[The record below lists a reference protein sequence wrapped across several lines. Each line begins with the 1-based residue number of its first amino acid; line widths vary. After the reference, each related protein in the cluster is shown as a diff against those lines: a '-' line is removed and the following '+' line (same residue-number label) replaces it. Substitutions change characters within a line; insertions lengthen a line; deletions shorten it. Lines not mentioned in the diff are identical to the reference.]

1 MEEPGSS
8 DNSVSEAAYI
18 EKKREEL
25 RIFFKNAN
33 LPKDVIEKAIE
44 NELTTLKEF
53 KDRPYIAAS
62 YPGRIR
68 SEYEVM
74 TGQPFTNVED
84 HTKPLTSEQARMIIN
99 DNPIIAEK
107 ARQIQIVSKA
117 DKNKGMSIP
126 LEDIHIASYTD
137 MTTELEGAKGDK
149 EKLNKIKY
157 QNMQALCQSVTDYKI
172 KLDKNKEVKVS
183 TKNKNVDT
191 NTEDKELEAIENM
204 VSQFTDKSYETRFQ
218 ETKDMLSKMAD
229 YYDDPN
235 VKPEDRK
242 TLDLSDPI
250 LKESSSLVVKG
261 EFKRTTMQE
270 VQEDFAINEALNIS
284 NPVSPDLDAV
294 VKRATIKTS
303 TRIKSDLEII
313 SNFTDDAKDTPK
325 TFETRLKDTENAC
338 KNINT
343 LLDKGC
349 MTKESDQAK
358 VKSNNKIE
366 AEVIT
371 KNDNDKKIAVAAI
384 TENDDND
391 QIAVSALTE
400 NDNNDQIAVVAIT
413 ENDNNDQIS
422 VAAITENVN
431 CDVIAV
437 EAITESDNN
446 DKSEENTV
454 SNTQR
459 FDERMERTLQNALEG
474 ILQISNDENIDNN
487 EMEYNEMKHLARNIV
502 EGAENLSTLIR
513 EDITNK
519 LNSMNELLNDVNQ
532 ALEKSRKSTKA
543 YQKLKDEGA
552 IKSKQL
558 PETTNVTEIIDL
570 TNDTDEDEGEAKNE
584 AISSVTDADIGS
596 IFSAIGKLNS
606 EIRGHE
612 DRINKSKERYDMRSK
627 ECKDFIKEVDEVMK
641 KSNSILHPTQSLRDL
656 SKELQESKQ
665 KQDEKKVKDDC
676 QDKAISAPIKED
688 SKDVKEETEKR
699 RKELWDTDLEPKG
712 DLAKKLA
719 DLKVKDIERNKRIDN
734 LLCDIKNKMK
744 DNKEVLR
751 LANSLLRRDGRKG
764 QDDANDVD
772 MKAQG
777 DYAGKHVIEVLPEK
791 ADESSIGDVK
801 SDEDIQAERAKLAAE
816 KKKQQEEEKEKER
829 KRLIKEKR
837 DKELE
842 EMNRGPQMTK
852 EFIKK
857 HCKEHR
863 LYSTPYLN
871 DILYLHFKGFSRIEN
886 LEEYTGLKCIF
897 LENNGIQR
905 IEGLDTLSELKCLY
919 LHYNII
925 KKIENLTGCPKL
937 DTLNLDHNFVPKIEN
952 LDAVPDLHTLS
963 IAHNMLSSVS
973 DLEQLKSCNNL
984 SVLDLSYNRI
994 EDPLIVDVLEAMK
1007 ILKVLVLTGNP
1018 VIRSIP
1024 AYRKTLTLRLK
1035 ELLNLDN
1042 RPVFP
1047 RDRACAEAWQ
1057 RGGVDEEIAE
1067 RKRWIAKDHEKTM
1080 QSVRYLI
1087 RMRDEKRAERDK
1099 KEREEREKLG
1109 LPPKEEESTD
1119 EIKPKVQELEAASKS
1134 EKSDPIEVKAKGV
1147 VDDMLSGSEAD
1158 DSTSEDSE
1166 DSEDE
1171 GKKNEKDNGAM
1182 TTDIQWSPFMRG
1194 SRYIQEIKDEPPK
1207 PPVSEQHLDD
1217 YWYGYRGDL
1226 KVQMQNPEAGSFV
1239 NDFKSINN
1247 LLFGN
1252 QPRKPQKPANKN
1264 QVKIEEVM
1272 EEDKVEDIKA
1282 EKKPLIEMIEPKEA
1296 VVKEET
1302 DKSGLHTARL
1312 FGIVEEDNLVIDHDK
1327 KIAKEKVP
1335 TEDAKAETTG
1345 DQIAKKP
1352 FKKISITEIKSDDKS
1367 EIKHE
1372 VTESDNVKNDNENK
1386 SDDKKS
1392 EADTAGK
1399 GDHNEK
1405 QEDSK
1410 PEETAKEASS
1420 GNPGQSIEDRRQSAA
1435 AGEGVSLMNYM
1446 QSVNSNNPEDDD
1458 EDLKPGAE
1466 DLEIFAELD
1475 RDMAEREARI
1485 ARGEPPVDP
1494 MKLYL
1499 KNPMDDFYKEH
1510 EDVVPA
1516 HKITKKVEY
1525 TTYRHDNAYDRVAL
1539 SQLTGGEKPDESKIK
1554 LTYVPGAIQLQ
1565 YIDHRPLEVE
1575 CEIGEEKID
1584 SEPSSCDTDS
1594 IHIPS
1599 DKDSG
1604 TTEDE
1609 EKPEITK
1616 PKETKTVRAKT
1627 ANATGKSNVDRP
1639 IRGRISIRDD
1649 KSKKDEKISSR
1660 KSICVIEKDKTTK
1673 ANVSRRQSI
1682 AAVNEGKPTDPKKV
1696 IKREPLKKTEPLKKA
1711 PEKAKIANEKPT
1723 RVRPENIGKSITK
1736 PVKKSTLPV
1745 KEGISLQTQ
1754 TLKTINENIKS
1765 VEKDKTDKV
1774 STYEVETAEIET
1786 REEVTTVHE
1795 VVTDYEDK
1803 KLLEAAVV
1811 RIDQEQKNILKSQG
1825 DTTVSEDIHHVH
1837 DIDTSIDESNVDFP
1851 VVHRDNEETSGSRV
1865 IEDHSIRN
1873 NDESDDTP
1881 AREPVPTA
1889 STSYDNNMM
1898 FVDRGEAK
1906 QSIIDAI
1913 NSYEDNRFPSQ
1924 GKNSDVSENARIE
1937 QSVATQ
1943 ILDRTLHYEE
1953 REMYRQYDVLTCH
1966 AGKIDNQ
1973 TNVLLEHMTEEMQDH
1988 ALPVISHIL
1997 TAHMD
2002 VAEQAWRAGNFVPS
2016 YIQATPSDDEIDDD
2030 NDHTFLPSDTS
2041 LDLEETITDGNI
2053 AMNVALDAIRECDDS
2068 GIADDSN
2075 LEYKSFHDDEL
2086 NASNVEVNNDGKGD
2100 AEAAGTSI
2108 EVSKVIDVDVDKD
2121 KASDDYQAKG
2131 DYQIESTS
2139 KGEDNPENEDDTSQD
2154 GRETDVTSYL
2164 SGEDELFE
2172 DCMDQ
2177 TVIEDDFERVDET
2190 MTLEMKI
2197 ALGIDKALEK

>member
-1 MEEPGSS
+1 MEEPGNS
-8 DNSVSEAAYI
+8 DNSVSEADYI
-18 EKKREEL
+18 EKKKEEL
-25 RIFFKNAN
+25 RIFFKNAK

-44 NELTTLKEF
+44 NELTSLKDF

-62 YPGRIR
+62 YPGIIR

-107 ARQIQIVSKA
+107 ARQIQIVTKA

-137 MTTELEGAKGDK
+137 MTAELEGAKGDR
-149 EKLNKIKY
+149 EKINKIKY
-157 QNMQALCQSVTDYKI
+157 QNMQALCQSVTDYKT
-172 KLDKNKEVKVS
+172 KLDKNKDEKMS
-183 TKNKNVDT
+183 TKKEKVED
-191 NTEDKELEAIENM
+191 NTEDKEFEAIENM

-235 VKPEDRK
+235 VKPNDRK

-261 EFKRTTMQE
+261 EFKRTTIQE
-270 VQEDFAINEALNIS
+270 VQENFAINEALNIS
-284 NPVSPDLDAV
+284 NPLSPDLNAV
-294 VKRATIKTS
+294 VERATIKTS
-303 TRIKSDLEII
+303 ERIKTDLGNI
-313 SNFTDDAKDTPK
+313 SNFTDNAKDMPK
-325 TFETRLKDTENAC
+325 TFETRLKDTESAC
-338 KNINT
+338 KSIDT
-343 LLDKGC
+343 LLDKSP
-349 MTKESDQAK
+349 MSKEFDQEK
-358 VKSNNKIE
+358 VKSNDEIE
-366 AEVIT
+366 AEVII
-371 KNDNDKKIAVAAI
+371 KN
-384 TENDDND
+384 EN
-391 QIAVSALTE
+391 
-400 NDNNDQIAVVAIT
+400 NNK
-413 ENDNNDQIS
+413 N
-422 VAAITENVN
+422 
-431 CDVIAV
+431 
-437 EAITESDNN
+437 
-446 DKSEENTV
+446 EENTV
-454 SNTQR
+454 SNPQR
-459 FDERMERTLQNALEG
+459 FDERMEQTLQNALEG
-474 ILQISNDENIDNN
+474 ILQISNDENINNN

-519 LNSMNELLNDVNQ
+519 LNSMNELLNDVNE
-532 ALEKSRKSTKA
+532 ALEKSKKSTIA
-543 YQKLKDEGA
+543 YHKLKAEGV
-552 IKSKQL
+552 IKPKQL
-558 PETTNVTEIIDL
+558 PETTTITEVIDL
-570 TNDTDEDEGEAKNE
+570 TNESDEDEGDTKDEVK
-584 AISSVTDADIGS
+584 SSVTDADIGS

-606 EIRGHE
+606 EIKSHE

-627 ECKDFIKEVDEVMK
+627 ECKDFIKEIDEVMK
-641 KSNSILHPTQSLRDL
+641 KSNSILHPTQTLQEL
-656 SKELQESKQ
+656 SKELQEAK
-665 KQDEKKVKDDC
+665 EKKEDQKVKDENE
-676 QDKAISAPIKED
+676 DKETNAAIKGD
-688 SKDVKEETEKR
+688 NKDVKEGSEKR

-719 DLKVKDIERNKRIDN
+719 DLKQKDMERNKRIDN
-734 LLCDIKNKMK
+734 LLYDIKDKMK

-751 LANSLLRRDGRKG
+751 LANSLLRRDGKKD
-764 QDDANDVD
+764 QDYTNDVD

-777 DYAGKHVIEVLPEK
+777 DYAGKHVIEVEPEI

-801 SDEDIQAERAKLAAE
+801 FAEDIRAERAKLAAE
-816 KKKQQEEEKEKER
+816 KKKEQDEEKEKER

-837 DKELE
+837 DKEIE

-857 HCKEHR
+857 HCKEHK
-863 LYSTPYLN
+863 LYTTPYLN
-871 DILYLHFKGFSRIEN
+871 DILYLHFKGFSKIEN

-905 IEGLDTLSELKCLY
+905 IEGLDTLAELKCLY

-973 DLEQLKSCNNL
+973 DLEQLKFCNNL

-1018 VIRSIP
+1018 VIRAIP

-1057 RGGVDEEIAE
+1057 RGGVDEEVAE

-1109 LPPKEEESTD
+1109 LPPKEEESAD
-1119 EIKPKVQELEAASKS
+1119 ETKLKVLELEPSPKE

-1147 VDDMLSGSEAD
+1147 AADMLSGSEAD

-1166 DSEDE
+1166 DSGDE
-1171 GKKNEKDNGAM
+1171 GKKDDGAV

-1194 SRYIQEIKDEPPK
+1194 TRYIQEIKDEPPK
-1207 PPVSEQHLDD
+1207 QPVSEQHLDD

-1226 KVQMQNPEAGSFV
+1226 KMQMQNQEAGSFV

-1247 LLFGN
+1247 LLFG
-1252 QPRKPQKPANKN
+1252 QQSKKPQKPATNN
-1264 QVKIEEVM
+1264 EVKIEEVKD
-1272 EEDKVEDIKA
+1272 EDKIKDIKA
-1282 EKKPLIEMIEPKEA
+1282 EKKPLIEIIESQET
-1296 VVKEET
+1296 VVKEDTE
-1302 DKSGLHTARL
+1302 KSGECTRL
-1312 FGIVEEDNLVIDHDK
+1312 SGIVEEDNLVIDHDK

-1335 TEDAKAETTG
+1335 TGESKTETTDDG
-1345 DQIAKKP
+1345 SANKKP
-1352 FKKISITEIKSDDKS
+1352 FKKILITEIKSNDKS

-1372 VTESDNVKNDNENK
+1372 VTESDTVKNNDENK
-1386 SDDKKS
+1386 SDDKIS
-1392 EADTAGK
+1392 EAKTNGK
-1399 GDHNEK
+1399 GDDNQK
-1405 QEDSK
+1405 QEENKQEEITKDTRATSK
-1410 PEETAKEASS
+1410 
-1420 GNPGQSIEDRRQSAA
+1420 NPGQSFEDRRQSAA

-1458 EDLKPGAE
+1458 EDLKPSAE

-1485 ARGEPPVDP
+1485 ARGEPAVDP

-1499 KNPMDDFYKEH
+1499 KNPMDDFYKS
-1510 EDVVPA
+1510 EDLIPA
-1516 HKITKKVEY
+1516 HKVIKKAEY
-1525 TTYRHDNAYDRVAL
+1525 TTYRYDNAYDRVAL

-1554 LTYVPGAIQLQ
+1554 LTYIPGAIRVQ
-1565 YIDHRPLEVE
+1565 YMDQRPLEIE

-1584 SEPSSCDTDS
+1584 TEPSSCDTDS

-1599 DKDSG
+1599 DKDSV

-1609 EKPEITK
+1609 DKPEVTK
-1616 PKETKTVRAKT
+1616 PKETKTARAKT
-1627 ANATGKSNVDRP
+1627 ANATGKSNIDRP
-1639 IRGRISIRDD
+1639 IRGRINITPRED
-1649 KSKKDEKISSR
+1649 KSKNDEKSSR
-1660 KSICVIEKDKTTK
+1660 KSICVVEKDKNTK
-1673 ANVSRRQSI
+1673 ANISRRQSI
-1682 AAVNEGKPTDPKKV
+1682 AAVNVSKPTDAKKV
-1696 IKREPLKKTEPLKKA
+1696 IKKEPLKKIEPVKKE
-1711 PEKAKIANEKPT
+1711 PEKAKITKEKPT
-1723 RVRPENIGKSITK
+1723 RIRPENIGRNITK
-1736 PVKKSTLPV
+1736 PVRKSQLSI
-1745 KEGISLQTQ
+1745 KEGNSLQTKA
-1754 TLKTINENIKS
+1754 LKIINEKIKS
-1765 VEKDKTDKV
+1765 VEKDVKTDKV
-1774 STYEVETAEIET
+1774 SNSEVHLRAESESETQEET
-1786 REEVTTVHE
+1786 TTVHE
-1795 VVTDYEDK
+1795 VVTDSGDNNS
-1803 KLLEAAVV
+1803 LDVV
-1811 RIDQEQKNILKSQG
+1811 VPIDQERTDILKSQV
-1825 DTTVSEDIHHVH
+1825 DTPVTDDIPHEH
-1837 DIDTSIDESNVDFP
+1837 DIKSSKGESKVDSTSAT
-1851 VVHRDNEETSGSRV
+1851 HGDNEETSNRV
-1865 IEDHSIRN
+1865 IPDMHTTRN
-1873 NDESDDTP
+1873 TFELDEAPDE
-1881 AREPVPTA
+1881 EPVPTA
-1889 STSYDNNMM
+1889 STSYDSMM
-1898 FVDRGEAK
+1898 FVERGEAK
-1906 QSIIDAI
+1906 KSIIDTI
-1913 NSYEDNRFPSQ
+1913 NSYDDDRFPSQ
-1924 GKNSDVSENARIE
+1924 GINSDVSENARIE
-1937 QSVATQ
+1937 QSVATE

-1953 REMYRQYDVLTCH
+1953 QEMYRQYDALTCH

-1973 TNVLLEHMTEEMQDH
+1973 ANVLLEHMTEEMPDH
-1988 ALPVISHIL
+1988 ALPVISQIL
-1997 TAHMD
+1997 TAHID

-2016 YIQATPSDDEIDDD
+2016 YIQATPSDDENDDDD
-2030 NDHTFLPSDTS
+2030 NDNTLLPSDTS

-2053 AMNVALDAIRECDDS
+2053 AMNVALHAIRECDDS
-2068 GIADDSN
+2068 GIAEFNDSN
-2075 LEYKSFHDDEL
+2075 VEYKSFNDDEL
-2086 NASNVEVNNDGKGD
+2086 NASRHDEKNTNGKED
-2100 AEAAGTSI
+2100 TQVAGTSNI
-2108 EVSKVIDVDVDKD
+2108 EASDAIDVDGAINYNANDEHK
-2121 KASDDYQAKG
+2121 QAKG
-2131 DYQIESTS
+2131 DYKIENTCKVGVDDVRSIDHTDQ
-2139 KGEDNPENEDDTSQD
+2139 DNQNANQDDISQD

-2177 TVIEDDFERVDET
+2177 TVIEDEFKRVDET